1 MRLIKQFAI
10 ALFIILLIFPQPVWA
25 ALAQL
30 DRTVLTL
37 ELLNVRV
44 KTPVL
49 SGRIPTIDLQHF
61 IIDLRPENTGFR
73 ANFEQVFASG
83 VAKSGI

>member
-1 MRLIKQFAI
+1 MRLIKQVAI
-10 ALFIILLIFPQPVWA
+10 ALLIILLILPQSAWA

-37 ELLNVRV
+37 ELLNARV
-44 KTPVL
+44 KTPKL
-49 SGRIPTIDLQHF
+49 SGGIPTIDLQHF

-73 ANFEQVFASG
+73 ANFEQVLG
-83 VAKSGI
+83 RE